1 MRITNGI
8 NGIVND
14 RPVRWKGRVGDG
26 VCYCCWMSHGVFFFF
41 LIISLV
47 GHFLGE
53 GGGLFICK
61 VFSSVALFLL

>member
-1 MRITNGI
+1 MEG
-8 NGIVND
+8 
-14 RPVRWKGRVGDG
+14 KGWGWGLLLLLDVSW
-26 VCYCCWMSHGVFFFF
+26 CFFFFF

>member
-1 MRITNGI
+1 MGFV
-8 NGIVND
+8 IVAGCLM
-14 RPVRWKGRVGDG
+14 VF
-26 VCYCCWMSHGVFFFF
+26 FFFF